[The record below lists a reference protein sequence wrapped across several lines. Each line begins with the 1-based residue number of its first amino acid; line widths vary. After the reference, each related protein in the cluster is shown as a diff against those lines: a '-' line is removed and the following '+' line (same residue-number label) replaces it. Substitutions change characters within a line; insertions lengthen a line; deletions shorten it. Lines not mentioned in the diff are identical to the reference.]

1 MCGIAGHVALPGNN
15 PLVNAVTHATQALAH
30 RGPNGEGILVAGDA
44 CFGHR
49 RLSVIDIM
57 GSAQPWVFGNGRWML
72 IFNGE
77 IYNYLELRKEL
88 IGRGHTFRSQG
99 DTEVLLT
106 AYVEWG
112 ADCLSRLNGMFA
124 FAIWDR
130 ESSELF
136 IARDRL
142 GKKPLYYAELPAN
155 AGGGIAFASELGAL
169 TVFPDI
175 ANHID
180 SQALADYLAYQCVP
194 FERTIHPDARKLAPA
209 HYLVWRAGH
218 FQITRWW
225 APPRARSE
233 EPSVDA
239 ACETLRALVDDAT
252 RLRLR
257 ADVPLGA
264 FLSGGIDSAVVVSAL
279 TRHRSDL
286 LTYTIGFDDATF
298 DERAAARASSE
309 YFGTHHHDQ
318 CFRLDV
324 GATLDRLTSRF
335 GEPFADISALPAW
348 HLFGAARQSVTVAL
362 SGDGGD
368 ELFGGYRRY
377 FAGRWVAGYL
387 RWPTPLRGLLE
398 AVILR
403 LPEPQTYFGRSRLKQ
418 LRLFLEFARRQK
430 FSGHDCLPQ
439 TFSFPERLALLQP
452 DILAQE
458 NDVVNRYGL
467 DGLGFVEQM
476 MLADLQAYLA
486 EDVLTKVDRTS
497 MDHALEVRSP
507 LLDHR
512 VVEFA
517 CSIPTTM
524 KLRGRTQKWLLR
536 KAFADRLPPHVLRG
550 NKQGFSVPIGA
561 LFRNVLAT
569 PFEEEVLSDALDAYF
584 RREELSRLWKEHRS
598 GRRDHGQKLWTLFA
612 FARWHRAWASRK
624 QHNEV
629 LSKEHV

>member
-1 MCGIAGHVALPGNN
+1 MCGIAGHVAVPGHN
-15 PLVNAVTHATQALAH
+15 PLVAAVTLATQTLAH
-30 RGPNGEGILVAGDA
+30 RGPNGEGILVAGSA

-49 RLSVIDIM
+49 RLSVIDIK

-72 IFNGE
+72 VFNGE
-77 IYNYLELRKEL
+77 IYNYLELREEL
-88 IGRGHTFRSQG
+88 IGLGHTFRSQG

-112 ADCLSRLNGMFA
+112 AECLQRFNGMFA

-130 ESSELF
+130 KSCELF

-155 AGGGIAFASELGAL
+155 RGGGIAFASELSAL
-169 TVFPDI
+169 GVFPDI
-175 ANHID
+175 ANDID
-180 SQALADYLAYQCVP
+180 PQALADFLAYQCIP
-194 FERTIHPDARKLAPA
+194 FERTIHPRAYKLAPA
-209 HYLVWRAGH
+209 HYLTWRTGH
-218 FQITRWW
+218 FQIIRWW
-225 APPRARSE
+225 SPPRPSAH
-233 EPSVDA
+233 EPTVGTA
-239 ACETLRALVDDAT
+239 FETLRALVDDAT

-309 YFGTHHHDQ
+309 YFGTRHHDQ
-318 CFRLDV
+318 CFRLDAE
-324 GATLDRLTSRF
+324 ATLDRLISRF

-377 FAGRWVAGYL
+377 LAGRWVAGYL
-387 RWPTPLRGLLE
+387 RWPAPLRGLLE
-398 AVILR
+398 AMILR

-430 FSGHDCLPQ
+430 TSSDDCLPQ
-439 TFSFPERLALLQP
+439 TFSLPERFALLQP
-452 DILAQE
+452 DILALE

-467 DGLGFVEQM
+467 DGLSLVEQM

-517 CSIPTTM
+517 CSLPSSM
-524 KLRGRTQKWLLR
+524 KLRGGTQKWFLR

-550 NKQGFSVPIGA
+550 KKQGFSVPIGA
-561 LFRNVLAT
+561 LFRNVLAK
-569 PFEEEVLSDALDAYF
+569 PFEDEVLSGALDAYF
-584 RREELSRLWKEHRS
+584 RRAELSRLWTEHRS

-612 FARWHRAWASRK
+612 FGRWHANWVGRK
-624 QHNEV
+624 QQNEAV
-629 LSKEHV
+629 SEEYV